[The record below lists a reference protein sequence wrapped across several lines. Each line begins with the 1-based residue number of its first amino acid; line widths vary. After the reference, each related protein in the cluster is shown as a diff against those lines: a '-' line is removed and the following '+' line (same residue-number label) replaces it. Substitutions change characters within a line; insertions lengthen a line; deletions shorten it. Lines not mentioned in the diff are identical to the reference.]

1 MVKGDS
7 GGFYKGKVAAGNQ
20 HKVITMIK
28 RRKYYTAIAFI
39 CALTL
44 IFPVTIFAQDE
55 GADAAGTDTK
65 GADIAGAEAG
75 KETKAGIST
84 GTIIWG
90 TVALALIA
98 GGIIAIAGGGSS
110 GGGGTST
117 SNH

>member
-1 MVKGDS
+1 M
-7 GGFYKGKVAAGNQ
+7 
-20 HKVITMIK
+20 
-28 RRKYYTAIAFI
+28 
-39 CALTL
+39 
-44 IFPVTIFAQDE
+44 
-55 GADAAGTDTK
+55 
-65 GADIAGAEAG
+65 AGAEAG

-117 SNH
+117 SNHP